1 MFKKI
6 TFFLTLFV
14 SIIALDLCAQCIPV
28 SVRPVTGNVT
38 ASTGAFTFNNV
49 ATGNVIQLTAAT
61 AGTFY
66 DISMCTTNPAGSAD
80 GLNDSYL
87 TILDANSAAAN
98 SLGTGDDGCTTN
110 IPNGWGPSA
119 MTFTAP
125 SAGTFFIY
133 LTEYDAT
140 GAFCQADGLNAA
152 YDFVITVTGAPPT
165 CDAGTLTSPL
175 TQTVCAGQGATGII
189 SSIGNSTPG
198 DYSLG
203 FAPGLTGTGGNT
215 TGFTLTG
222 VTTLPFTTDN
232 DVNGVMSGN
241 GFPILEGEWILTLY
255 ATDGAGVNC
264 DSTVTTSV
272 TFLAATD
279 PACLAAGFDASVVAG
294 DISEYT
300 SVPLAHVTSYT
311 PTCQVFNGGTGSL
324 TGVTVAATITATSTN
339 TVVYTSSL
347 VQGGLAPGVTSTTL
361 TAPTSFTPTATDL
374 YLVEFIVSV
383 NELDVTAANDTFLT
397 AILVEDSLYARDF
410 FLLTGDAAGLGG
422 PWFLGATANGQLG
435 NVFRAETN
443 TELVSATATFG
454 GGFAIGDQTQA
465 NLYSMTGST
474 PGALIASSPVLT
486 VTQADT
492 PVIFYDFIFPAGTN
506 LTAGNDYLITV
517 QQNVAS
523 APNFGLYTA
532 LDLYTLNKSFLQIDG
547 GAWQEIAASGIGE
560 ETFMIRANVYTPP
573 TTVCAITD
581 VTAGITG
588 SCNPANNQYTQPV
601 TVFYTSAPGSGM
613 LNINGQMFAITA
625 SPQTETLTGLTS
637 DGLAVNVTAA
647 FTASAACTLTLS
659 NLFTAPANCLAVC
672 AITDVTAG
680 ITGSCN
686 PANNQYTQPV
696 TVFYTSAPGSGMLN
710 INGQM
715 FAITASPQTE
725 TLTGLTSDGL
735 AVNVTAAFT
744 ANAACTLTSNNLF
757 TAQAN
762 CLAVCTI
769 SDLTAGAPTPCV
781 NTTNNYTVP
790 VTVTYSTPPASGM
803 LNINGQMFAITSS
816 PQTETLVG
824 LTANGSTVNVTASF
838 TANAACTYT
847 ENALYIAPVGCL
859 CPTIGVNV
867 TTVNNSNCSTPNGSA
882 TANVSGGAAI
892 VSYAWTPASF
902 GASSTISLLPAGT
915 YSVIVT
921 DANGC
926 TGSGTGSV
934 SNTTVGAVQASL
946 SSISNA
952 TCSNSNDGQITIGV
966 TGGTTP
972 ITYTWSDIPGAT
984 SIFSRSNLA
993 PGSYT
998 VVVTDAGGCFVNLGP
1013 YTISA
1018 PAPLTAVLTGTNN
1031 VTCNGGINGTIDMTI
1046 SGGTMPY
1053 TNTWTNS
1060 LSTSEDLAGLTL
1072 GTYQLSVVD
1081 AESCPVATGPQ
1092 VTITEPSPIV
1102 INLVNS
1108 SDVSCNG
1115 GSNAT
1120 VDVSVSGGT
1129 PGYSY
1134 NWGAGN
1140 STTEDLSAASAGTYQ
1155 LIVTDLASCTETGP
1169 QVTVTEPAALS
1180 INLVGSDDVS
1190 CNGGSDG
1197 AVDVTVT
1204 GGTPGYSYNW
1214 GAGNSTT
1221 EDLSVASAGTYQ
1233 LVLTDLNLCSANG
1246 PSVILSE
1253 PTALSLTVSSTDESS
1268 SGANDGTATVTAAG
1282 GTAPYTSYLWDDAS
1296 AQTAAT
1302 ASNLSA
1308 GTYNVVVTDS
1318 EGCTA
1323 TISVT
1328 VDLGSGIRNIDLN
1341 RFQVYPNPAT
1351 KQVVIS
1357 FESST
1362 TRDYE
1367 IAVYSTIGDRWIE
1380 DKVVNTQNYNRTF
1393 DVSNLAAGVYF
1404 VEIQSDGRTAI
1415 KKLTVTK

>member
-14 SIIALDLCAQCIPV
+14 SIIALDLSAQCIPV

-38 ASTGAFTFNNV
+38 TTTGAFTFNNV
-49 ATGNVIQLTAAT
+49 PTGNVIQLTAPA

-87 TILDANSAAAN
+87 TILDLNSAAAT

-110 IPNGWGPSA
+110 IPNGWGPTA
-119 MTFTAP
+119 TTFTAP

-133 LTEYDAT
+133 LTEYDAA
-140 GAFCQADGLNAA
+140 GAVFCEADGLNAA
-152 YDFVITVTGAPPT
+152 YDFVITVTGAPPA

-175 TQTVCAGQGATGII
+175 SQTVCAGQGATGII
-189 SSIGNSTPG
+189 STVGNLTPSN
-198 DYSLG
+198 YSVG
-203 FAPGLTGTGGNT
+203 FVPGPTGTGGNT
-215 TGFTLTG
+215 TGFILTG
-222 VTTLPFTTDN
+222 ITTLPFTTDN

-241 GFPILEGEWILTLY
+241 LFPILEGEWILTLY

-311 PTCQVFNGGTGSL
+311 PTCQVFNGGTGAL
-324 TGVTVAATITATSTN
+324 TGVTVAAIITATSTN

-383 NELDVTAANDTFLT
+383 NELDVTAANDTFYT
-397 AILVEDSLYARDF
+397 AIVVDDSLYARDF

-435 NVFRAETN
+435 NVFKAETN

-492 PVIFYDFIFPAGTN
+492 PVVFYDFIFPAGTN

-517 QQNVAS
+517 VQNVAS

-581 VTAGITG
+581 VTAGTTG

-601 TVFYTSAPGSGM
+601 TVTYTSAPASGM

-647 FTASAACTLTLS
+647 
-659 NLFTAPANCLAVC
+659 
-672 AITDVTAG
+672 
-680 ITGSCN
+680 
-686 PANNQYTQPV
+686 
-696 TVFYTSAPGSGMLN
+696 
-710 INGQM
+710 
-715 FAITASPQTE
+715 
-725 TLTGLTSDGL
+725 
-735 AVNVTAAFT
+735 
-744 ANAACTLTSNNLF
+744 
-757 TAQAN
+757 
-762 CLAVCTI
+762 
-769 SDLTAGAPTPCV
+769 
-781 NTTNNYTVP
+781 
-790 VTVTYSTPPASGM
+790 
-803 LNINGQMFAITSS
+803 
-816 PQTETLVG
+816 
-824 LTANGSTVNVTASF
+824 F

-892 VSYAWTPASF
+892 VSYAWTPALF

-934 SNTTVGAVQASL
+934 SNTTVGGIQASL
-946 SSISNA
+946 SSISDA

-966 TGGTTP
+966 TVGTTP
-972 ITYTWSDIPGAT
+972 ITYTWSDLGVT
-984 SIFSRSNLA
+984 SMFSRSNLA
-993 PGSYT
+993 PGTYS
-998 VVVTDAGGCFVNLGP
+998 VIVTDAGGCSVNLGP

-1081 AESCPVATGPQ
+1081 AENCPLATGPQ

-1102 INLVNS
+1102 ISLVNS

-1140 STTEDLSAASAGTYQ
+1140 STTEDLSG
-1155 LIVTDLASCTETGP
+1155 
-1169 QVTVTEPAALS
+1169 
-1180 INLVGSDDVS
+1180 
-1190 CNGGSDG
+1190 
-1197 AVDVTVT
+1197 
-1204 GGTPGYSYNW
+1204 
-1214 GAGNSTT
+1214 
-1221 EDLSVASAGTYQ
+1221 ASAGTYQ

-1246 PSVILSE
+1246 PSVTLSE

-1282 GTAPYTSYLWDDAS
+1282 GTAAYSYLWDDANT
-1296 AQTAAT
+1296 QTNAT
-1302 ASNLSA
+1302 ASNLGA

-1328 VDLGSGIRNIDLN
+1328 VDLGSGIRSIELN
-1341 RFQVYPNPAT
+1341 TFQVYPNPAT

-1367 IAVYSTIGDRWIE
+1367 ITVYSTIGDRWIE

-1404 VEIQSDGRTAI
+1404 VEIQSDGGKAI

>member
-573 TTVCAITD
+573 TT
-581 VTAGITG
+581 
-588 SCNPANNQYTQPV
+588 
-601 TVFYTSAPGSGM
+601 
-613 LNINGQMFAITA
+613 
-625 SPQTETLTGLTS
+625 
-637 DGLAVNVTAA
+637 
-647 FTASAACTLTLS
+647 
-659 NLFTAPANCLAVC
+659 VC

-1404 VEIQSDGRTAI
+1404 VEIQSDGGKAI

>member
-14 SIIALDLCAQCIPV
+14 SIIALDLSAQCIPV

-38 ASTGAFTFNNV
+38 TTTGAFTFNNV
-49 ATGNVIQLTAAT
+49 PTGNVIQLTAPA

-87 TILDANSAAAN
+87 TILDLNSTAAT
-98 SLGTGDDGCTTN
+98 SLGIGDDGCTTN
-110 IPNGWGPSA
+110 IPNGWGPTA
-119 MTFTAP
+119 MNFTAP
-125 SAGTFFIY
+125 AAGTYFIY
-133 LTEYDAT
+133 LTEYNAAAT
-140 GAFCQADGLNAA
+140 DNCIADGLNAA
-152 YDFVITVTGAPPT
+152 YDFVITVTGAPPA

-175 TQTVCAGQGATGII
+175 SQTVCAGQGATGII
-189 SSIGNSTPG
+189 STVGNLTPSN
-198 DYSLG
+198 YSVG
-203 FAPGLTGTGGNT
+203 FVPGPTGTGGNT
-215 TGFTLTG
+215 TGFNLTG

-241 GFPILEGEWILTLY
+241 SFPILEGEWILTLY

-279 PACLAAGFDASVVAG
+279 PACLVAGFDASVVAG

-311 PTCQVFNGGTGSL
+311 PTCQVFNGGTGAL

-410 FLLTGDAAGLGG
+410 FLLTEDAAGLGG

-443 TELVSATATFG
+443 TQLVSATAVFG
-454 GGFAIGDQTQA
+454 GGFQIGDQTQA

-492 PVIFYDFIFPAGTN
+492 PVVFYDFIFPAATN
-506 LTAGNDYLITV
+506 LVAGNDYLITV
-517 QQNVAS
+517 QQNAAS
-523 APNFGLYTA
+523 AANFGLYTA

-581 VTAGITG
+581 VTAGTTG
-588 SCNPANNQYTQPV
+588 TCNSVNNQYTQQV
-601 TVFYTSAPGSGM
+601 TVTYSTPPGSGM
-613 LNINGQMFAITA
+613 LNINGQTFAITA
-625 SPQTETLTGLTS
+625 SPQTETLTGLAAN
-637 DGLAVNVTAA
+637 GLGVNVTA
-647 FTASAACTLTLS
+647 F
-659 NLFTAPANCLAVC
+659 
-672 AITDVTAG
+672 
-680 ITGSCN
+680 
-686 PANNQYTQPV
+686 
-696 TVFYTSAPGSGMLN
+696 
-710 INGQM
+710 
-715 FAITASPQTE
+715 
-725 TLTGLTSDGL
+725 
-735 AVNVTAAFT
+735 FT
-744 ANAACTLTSNNLF
+744 ANAACTYSQNNVF
-757 TAQAN
+757 TAPAN

-769 SDLTAGAPTPCV
+769 SDLTAGSPSPCV
-781 NTTNNYTVP
+781 NTTNNYTIP
-790 VTVTYSTPPASGM
+790 VTVTYSTPPGSGM
-803 LNINGQMFAITSS
+803 LNINGQMFTITSS
-816 PQTETLVG
+816 PQTETLTG
-824 LTANGSTVNVTASF
+824 LTSNGLTVNVTASF

-847 ENALYIAPVGCL
+847 ENALFTAQVNCL

-882 TANVSGGAAI
+882 TAIVSGGAAI
-892 VSYAWTPASF
+892 TSYAWTPASF
-902 GASSTISLLPAGT
+902 GSGSTISLLPAGT

-946 SSISNA
+946 SSISDA

-993 PGSYT
+993 PGPYT

-1031 VTCNGGINGTIDMTI
+1031 VTCNGGNNGTIDMTI

-1060 LSTSEDLAGLTL
+1060 LSTSEDLAGLSI

-1081 AESCPVATGPQ
+1081 AENCPLASGPQ

-1102 INLVNS
+1102 ISLVNS

-1129 PGYSY
+1129 PGYAY

-1140 STTEDLSAASAGTYQ
+1140 STTEDLSGASAGTYQ

-1180 INLVGSDDVS
+1180 ISLVGSDDVS

-1221 EDLSVASAGTYQ
+1221 EDLSGASAGTYQ
-1233 LVLTDLNLCSANG
+1233 LVVTDLNLCSANG
-1246 PSVILSE
+1246 PSVTLSE

-1296 AQTAAT
+1296 AQTAAI

-1323 TISVT
+1323 TISVS

-1362 TRDYE
+1362 AKDYQ
-1367 IAVYSTIGDRWIE
+1367 IVVFSTLGDRLIE
-1380 DKVVNTQNYNRTF
+1380 DQVVNTQNYNRTF

-1404 VEIQSDGRTAI
+1404 VEIQSDGGKAI